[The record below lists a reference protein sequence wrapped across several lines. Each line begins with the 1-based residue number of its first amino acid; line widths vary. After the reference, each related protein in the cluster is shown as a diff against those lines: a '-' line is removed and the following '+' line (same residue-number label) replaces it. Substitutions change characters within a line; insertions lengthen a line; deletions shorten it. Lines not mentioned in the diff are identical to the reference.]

1 MPDRIGSC
9 DITTDSFFILGS
21 VDLSQVKAA
30 LLLLEG
36 VMLTVKSKVNSLG
49 N

>member
-1 MPDRIGSC
+1 M
-9 DITTDSFFILGS
+9 TDSFFILGS

-30 LLLLEG
+30 VLLLEG

-49 N
+49 NQEMPAM